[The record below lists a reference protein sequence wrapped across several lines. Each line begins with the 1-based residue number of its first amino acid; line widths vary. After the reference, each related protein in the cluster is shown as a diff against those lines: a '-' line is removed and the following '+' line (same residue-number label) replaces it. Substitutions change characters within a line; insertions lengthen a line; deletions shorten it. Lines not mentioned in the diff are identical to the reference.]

1 MKQLL
6 VTHCAGKDLRVGKQ
20 KYSKEFKQA
29 AVERMRSCG
38 HIVALAAELGVRDG
52 NYTDGAT
59 SWTQK
64 NRRLTS

>member
-38 HIVALAAELGVRDG
+38 HIVALAAELPIRVLIWR
-52 NYTDGAT
+52 
-59 SWTQK
+59 
-64 NRRLTS
+64 